1 MHRREIFVKMRNHAY
16 MTPKQYWNCV
26 NIRTQLYTH
35 ILKNFYNIDSW
46 LLSCMH
52 FSDPSQREEHLK
64 DVLVRARFS
73 KPSQVLR
80 PRSICTL
87 MVSIGATF
95 ACLCWALTP
104 FETLTV
110 GIYFTSI
117 IWSIATQLGSFTFWH
132 AKSAIRFM
140 YRWQYRWQFTN
151 PDRSTLYIFFNS
163 LSWLSTTLHWRNI

>member
-1 MHRREIFVKMRNHAY
+1 
-16 MTPKQYWNCV
+16 
-26 NIRTQLYTH
+26 
-35 ILKNFYNIDSW
+35 
-46 LLSCMH
+46 MH

-117 IWSIATQLGSFTFWH
+117 I
-132 AKSAIRFM
+132 
-140 YRWQYRWQFTN
+140 
-151 PDRSTLYIFFNS
+151 
-163 LSWLSTTLHWRNI
+163 